1 MSTDTTQINLS
12 RALKLKNRVV
22 HRLGQLDNLI
32 TRYNSAPEDNQ
43 EYDVRELYEAR
54 ASLAGRLVELKAA
67 ISRANQPVQSLIF
80 ELAELKSLIAMLGRI
95 DTKNGPVAEG
105 YSATRVVY
113 VAQFR
118 RAEVDREIRRVERE
132 IDRIQNELDQFN
144 YRTLIAVDG
153 SLLADEEPGP
163 PPYEI

>member
-1 MSTDTTQINLS
+1 MSTGTIQINLS

-22 HRLGQLDNLI
+22 HRIGQLDGLI
-32 TRYNSAPEDNQ
+32 TRYNSTPEDNQ

-54 ASLAGRLVELKAA
+54 ASLAGRLVGLKAA

-80 ELAELKSLIAMLGRI
+80 ELAELKSLIVMLGRI
-95 DTKNGPVAEG
+95 DTKNGPVTEG
-105 YSATRVVY
+105 YPPTRVVY

-118 RAEVDREIRRVERE
+118 KAEVDREVRRVERE

-144 YRTLIAVDG
+144 YRTVIDVDNV
-153 SLLADEEPGP
+153 LFADEEPGP
-163 PPYEI
+163 PPYEL